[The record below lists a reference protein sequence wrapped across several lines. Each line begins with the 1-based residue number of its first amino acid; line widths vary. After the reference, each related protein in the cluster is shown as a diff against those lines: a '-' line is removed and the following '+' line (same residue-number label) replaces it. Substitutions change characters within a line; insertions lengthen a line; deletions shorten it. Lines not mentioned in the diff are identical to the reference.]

1 MMDAGTT
8 VKELVS
14 DTGAPSED
22 VLRAKWPE
30 LAKKYELLLM
40 DITQ

>member
-8 VKELVS
+8 VKEVVS
-14 DTGAPSED
+14 EAAAPSEE

-30 LAKKYELLLM
+30 LA
-40 DITQ
+40 